1 MAFAVDPNLISDFSR
16 WFQAMST
23 SHTIFVRPADALIV
37 CSAWFF
43 GTVGALEFVAAA
55 LRWSL
60 RWPHL
65 RAVARVMSGTVD
77 LVFAA
82 LLLQY
87 ADRAISGAFLIMVL
101 VGVAAAF
108 LMIYVTLGFYW
119 SWGRPRSW
127 AAGAWPGARP

>member
-1 MAFAVDPNLISDFSR
+1 MAFAVNPNLISDFGR

-43 GTVGALEFVAAA
+43 GTIGALEFVTAA

-60 RWPHL
+60 RWPRL
-65 RAVARVMSGTVD
+65 RAVSRVMSGVAD
-77 LVFAA
+77 LIFAV
-82 LLLQY
+82 LLLRY

-101 VGVAAAF
+101 VGVVAAL